1 MQPCFDQVERAD
13 EPVADPVTAGP
24 GDGIA
29 EWDRPLVFQQD
40 QRRRRA
46 VGNVLQDVPVLGSTQ
61 WREVALTGPLS
72 SYLRVLTGR
81 AVAPAPLDRITL
93 PVRLYPR
100 VLAIRLSDALAP
112 ESLVEALAWER
123 AAVLSGR
130 LMSEWALIHL
140 CQLSGSA
147 ASSLSDAG
155 RTAFQPA

>member
-1 MQPCFDQVERAD
+1 LFDRTGIGPDFRIAAADANVDLELAVTLALERELTLVDAQTVGLAD
-13 EPVADPVTAGP
+13 AFARPYLNRCAAEARVT
-24 GDGIA
+24 
-29 EWDRPLVFQQD
+29 R
-40 QRRRRA
+40 
-46 VGNVLQDVPVLGSTQ
+46 
-61 WREVALTGPLS
+61 ALTGPLS